1 MSSVVTFAVTATVVA
16 VLPIPR
22 GCLDCVFFGC
32 WVSIVASAAT
42 VHLRGGL
49 NAPAAMA
56 LSLNSGLW
64 SGAAVALAGSHVDL
78 LKALPC
84 VFALFPTALSVRLRM
99 PMAAKVVSSWLIA
112 MAILAATLQFLP
124 VTPGYMPDHLD

>member
-1 MSSVVTFAVTATVVA
+1 VTATVVA
-16 VLPIPR
+16 VSPIPR
-22 GCLDCVFFGC
+22 GWLDCVFFGC
-32 WVSIVASAAT
+32 WLSVAASAAT

-49 NAPAAMA
+49 NAPAALA

-64 SGAAVALAGSHVDL
+64 SGAVVALAGSHLDL

-84 VFALFPTALSVRLRM
+84 VFALFPAAVSVRLRI
-99 PMAAKVVSSWLIA
+99 PIVVKVVSSWLIA